1 MNNGTKPLKGERK
14 HMGRMRTA
22 FNAAMAAI
30 VAAFMVIMSIQAYKE
45 LFVRETEPPVKQRTG
60 IINVWHVVKYKP
72 YYGSVSTIM
81 ADAARKL
88 EKKEYGVFYS
98 VEGMMEEEYARRI
111 ERGEKP
117 DVISFPAGLI
127 DADGLSELDAGN
139 YAEISGELLRA
150 GSSEGKLY
158 AIPYAQ
164 SPCVLIENN
173 ELSKKIGINLDEGS
187 VDAAAIFAAVNGADG
202 SMIKQSILSGRAE
215 RWALIG
221 AEGECLDTAAFKEGK
236 AVLCIDDVRTARD
249 LSMLSERGKG
259 FNYTVHGI
267 AGQYGNAQLIAIPY
281 TEDEWVKEHAEKL
294 IQLLLTPKYS
304 LKIAQ
309 TGLYPSAPFEDK
321 AESASPVDAQALLN
335 GVPCANAFLL
345 NRYKDAIAEEAAR
358 ALSGDS
364 GANEAIVKRYGEL
377 FD

>member
-1 MNNGTKPLKGERK
+1 
-14 HMGRMRTA
+14 MGRMRAA
-22 FNAAMAAI
+22 FNAAMAAV
-30 VAAFMVIMSIQAYKE
+30 VAAFMVIMSIRAYKE

-72 YYGSVSTIM
+72 YSGSVSTIIGE
-81 ADAARKL
+81 AARKL

-98 VEGMMEEEYARRI
+98 VEGMTEEEYARRI

-127 DADGLSELDAGN
+127 DADGLSELDADN

-173 ELSKKIGINLDEGS
+173 ELSKKIGITLDEGN
-187 VDAAAIFAAVNGADG
+187 VDAAAILAAVRADG
-202 SMIKQSILSGRAE
+202 SAIKQSILSGRAE

-221 AEGECLDTAAFKEGK
+221 AEGECRDTAAFKEGN
-236 AVLCIDDVRTARD
+236 AALCIDDVRTARE

-267 AGQYGNAQLIAIPY
+267 MGQHGNTQLIAIPY

-309 TGLYPSAPFEDK
+309 TGLYPSAPYEDK
-321 AESASPVDAQALLN
+321 AESASPVDAQTLLE
-335 GVPCANAFLL
+335 GAPCINAFLL
-345 NRYKDAIAEEAAR
+345 NRYKDAIAEEASR

-364 GANEAIVKRYGEL
+364 GANKAIVKRYGEL

>member
-1 MNNGTKPLKGERK
+1 
-14 HMGRMRTA
+14 MGRVRAA
-22 FNAAMAAI
+22 FNAAMAAA

-45 LFVRETEPPVKQRTG
+45 LFVREIETPVKQRTG

-72 YYGSVSTIM
+72 YSGSVSTIM

-98 VEGMMEEEYARRI
+98 VEGMTEEEYTRRI

-117 DVISFPAGLI
+117 DVVSFPAGLI

-150 GSSEGKLY
+150 GSSEGRLY
-158 AIPYAQ
+158 AMPYAQ

-173 ELSKKIGINLDEGS
+173 ELSKKIGVSLDEGS
-187 VDAAAIFAAVNGADG
+187 VDTATILAAVNGADG
-202 SMIKQSILSGRAE
+202 SAIKQSILSGRAE

-221 AEGECLDTAAFKEGK
+221 AQGECRDTAAFKEGK
-236 AVLCIDDVRTARD
+236 AALCIDDVRTARE

-267 AGQYGNAQLIAIPY
+267 TGQYGNAQLIAIPY

-309 TGLYPSAPFEDK
+309 TGLYPSAPYEDK
-321 AESASPVDAQALLN
+321 AESASPVDAQVLLSATS
-335 GVPCANAFLL
+335 CINAFLL
-345 NRYKDAIAEEAAR
+345 NRYKDAIAEEAER

-364 GANEAIVKRYGEL
+364 EANKAIAKRYGEL

>member
-1 MNNGTKPLKGERK
+1 
-14 HMGRMRTA
+14 MGRVRAA
-22 FNAAMAAI
+22 FNAAMSAA

-45 LFVRETEPPVKQRTG
+45 LFVREIEPPVKQRTG

-72 YYGSVSTIM
+72 YSGSVSTIM
-81 ADAARKL
+81 ADAARRL

-98 VEGMMEEEYARRI
+98 VEGMTEEEYIKRI
-111 ERGEKP
+111 GRGEKP

-127 DADGLSELDAGN
+127 DADGLSELDAEN

-150 GSSEGKLY
+150 GSSEGRLY
-158 AIPYAQ
+158 AIPYEQ

-173 ELSKKIGINLDEGS
+173 ELSKKIGISLDEGD
-187 VDAAAIFAAVNGADG
+187 VDAAAILAAVNGADG
-202 SMIKQSILSGRAE
+202 SAIKQSILSGRAE
-215 RWALIG
+215 RWAMIG
-221 AEGECLDTAAFKEGK
+221 AEGECRDTAAFKEGK
-236 AVLCIDDVRTARD
+236 AALCIDDVRTARE

-267 AGQYGNAQLIAIPY
+267 TGQYGNAQLIAIPY
-281 TEDEWVKEHAEKL
+281 TEDEWVREHAEKL
-294 IQLLLTPKYS
+294 IQLLITPKYS

-309 TGLYPSAPFEDK
+309 TGLYPSAPYEDK
-321 AESASPVDAQALLN
+321 AESASPVDAQKLLS
-335 GVPCANAFLL
+335 GTPCVNAFLL
-345 NRYKDAIAEEAAR
+345 NRYKNAIAEEAER

-364 GANEAIVKRYGEL
+364 EANKAIVKRYGEL

>member
-1 MNNGTKPLKGERK
+1 MNNGTKPLKGEGI
-14 HMGRMRTA
+14 MGRMRTA

-236 AVLCIDDVRTARD
+236 AVLCIDDVRTARE

>member
-1 MNNGTKPLKGERK
+1 
-14 HMGRMRTA
+14 MGRMRAA

-72 YYGSVSTIM
+72 YSGSVSTIM

-202 SMIKQSILSGRAE
+202 SMIKQSILSGMAE

-236 AVLCIDDVRTARD
+236 AVLCIDDVRTARE

-267 AGQYGNAQLIAIPY
+267 MGQHGNAQLIAIPY

-294 IQLLLTPKYS
+294 IQLLLTPKYG

-309 TGLYPSAPFEDK
+309 TGLYPSAPYEDK
-321 AESASPVDAQALLN
+321 AESASPVDAQELLN
-335 GVPCANAFLL
+335 GTPCVNAFLL

>member
-1 MNNGTKPLKGERK
+1 
-14 HMGRMRTA
+14 MGRMRTA

-72 YYGSVSTIM
+72 YSGSVSTIM

-236 AVLCIDDVRTARD
+236 AVLCIDDVRTARE

-267 AGQYGNAQLIAIPY
+267 AGPNF
-281 TEDEWVKEHAEKL
+281 
-294 IQLLLTPKYS
+294 
-304 LKIAQ
+304 
-309 TGLYPSAPFEDK
+309 PSVPIF
-321 AESASPVDAQALLN
+321 SPSVLSFCWMSRM
-335 GVPCANAFLL
+335 VPPDMPV
-345 NRYKDAIAEEAAR
+345 RITMP
-358 ALSGDS
+358 G
-364 GANEAIVKRYGEL
+364 
-377 FD
+377 

>member
-236 AVLCIDDVRTARD
+236 AVLCIDDVRTARE

>member
-1 MNNGTKPLKGERK
+1 MNNGTKPLKGEGI
-14 HMGRMRTA
+14 MGRMRTA

-60 IINVWHVVKYKP
+60 IINVWHVVKCKP
-72 YYGSVSTIM
+72 YSGSVSTIM

-202 SMIKQSILSGRAE
+202 GAIKQSILSGRAE

-236 AVLCIDDVRTARD
+236 AVLCIDDVRTARE

-267 AGQYGNAQLIAIPY
+267 MGQHGNAQLIAIPY

-309 TGLYPSAPFEDK
+309 TGLYPSAPYEDK

-364 GANEAIVKRYGEL
+364 GADEAIVKRYGEL

>member
-1 MNNGTKPLKGERK
+1 
-14 HMGRMRTA
+14 MGRMRAA

-72 YYGSVSTIM
+72 YSGSVSTIM

-158 AIPYAQ
+158 AIAYAQ

-202 SMIKQSILSGRAE
+202 GTIKQSILSGRAE

-221 AEGECLDTAAFKEGK
+221 AEGECRDTAAFKEGK
-236 AVLCIDDVRTARD
+236 AALCIDDVRTARE

-267 AGQYGNAQLIAIPY
+267 MGQHGNAQLIAIPY

-321 AESASPVDAQALLN
+321 AESASPVDAQELLN

>member
-1 MNNGTKPLKGERK
+1 
-14 HMGRMRTA
+14 MGRMRAA

-30 VAAFMVIMSIQAYKE
+30 VAAFMAIMSIQAYKE

-72 YYGSVSTIM
+72 YSGSVSAIM
-81 ADAARKL
+81 SDAARKL

-98 VEGMMEEEYARRI
+98 VEGITEEEYTKRI

-127 DADGLSELDAGN
+127 DADGLSELDAEN
-139 YAEISGELLRA
+139 YAEISGELLHA

-158 AIPYAQ
+158 AIAYAQ

-202 SMIKQSILSGRAE
+202 GAIKQSILSGRAE

-221 AEGECLDTAAFKEGK
+221 AEGQCRDTAAFKEGK
-236 AVLCIDDVRTARD
+236 AALCIDDVRTARE

-281 TEDEWVKEHAEKL
+281 TDDEWVKEHAERL
-294 IQLLLTPKYS
+294 IQLMLSPKYS
-304 LKIAQ
+304 LRIAQ

>member
-1 MNNGTKPLKGERK
+1 MNNGTKPLMGERK

-236 AVLCIDDVRTARD
+236 AVLCIDDVRTARE

>member
-1 MNNGTKPLKGERK
+1 MNNGTEPLKGEGI
-14 HMGRMRTA
+14 MGRMRTA

-72 YYGSVSTIM
+72 YSGSVSTIM

-98 VEGMMEEEYARRI
+98 VEGMTEEEYARRI

-202 SMIKQSILSGRAE
+202 GMIKQSILSGRAE

-236 AVLCIDDVRTARD
+236 AVLCIDDVRTARE

-267 AGQYGNAQLIAIPY
+267 TGQHGNAQLIAIPY
-281 TEDEWVKEHAEKL
+281 TDDEWVKEHAERL
-294 IQLLLTPKYS
+294 IQLMLSPKYS

-309 TGLYPSAPFEDK
+309 TGLYPSAPLEDQ
-321 AESASPVDAQALLN
+321 AESASPVDAREVLS
-335 GVPCANAFLL
+335 GTPCVNAFLL

-364 GANEAIVKRYGEL
+364 GANGAIVKRYGEL